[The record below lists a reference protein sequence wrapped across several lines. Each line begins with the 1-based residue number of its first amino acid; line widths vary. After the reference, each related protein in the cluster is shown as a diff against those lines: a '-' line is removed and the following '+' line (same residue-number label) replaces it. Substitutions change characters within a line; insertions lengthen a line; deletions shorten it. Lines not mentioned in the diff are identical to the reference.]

1 MTTGT
6 AKSLGSETLTN
17 GIRIQVEP
25 AFMDAHSDIERGRF
39 IFSYKVRM
47 SNEGS
52 ARARL
57 VSRSWKI
64 VDADGNHNDVDGPG
78 VVGHH
83 PDLAVGET
91 YEYSSFCPLA
101 TAWGTMEGHL
111 VFESEDGATFQ
122 AQVARFYLA
131 APTT

>member
-1 MTTGT
+1 MIATT
-6 AKSLGSETLTN
+6 AKSLGSEAVTN

-25 AFMDAHSDIERGRF
+25 SFMDAHSDIERARF

-47 SNEGS
+47 TNDGS
-52 ARARL
+52 VRARL

-64 VDADGNHNDVDGPG
+64 VDAAGNHHGVDGPG
-78 VVGHH
+78 VVGQH
-83 PDLAVGET
+83 PDLAAGET

-101 TAWGTMEGHL
+101 TAWGTMEGHF
-111 VFESEDGATFQ
+111 VFEREDGSTFQ

>member
-1 MTTGT
+1 MIGIM
-6 AKSLGSETLTN
+6 AKSLGSEAVTN
-17 GIRIQVEP
+17 EMRIQVEP
-25 AFMDAHSDIERGRF
+25 SFMDAHSDSERGRF

-47 SNEGS
+47 TNDGS
-52 ARARL
+52 VRVRL

-78 VVGHH
+78 VVGQH
-83 PDLAVGET
+83 PDLAPGET

-101 TAWGTMEGHL
+101 TEWGTMEGHF
-111 VFESEDGATFQ
+111 VFEHEDGSTFQ

-131 APTT
+131 APTS